1 MANVSQSL
9 ATQVG
14 RTWHR
19 EHCAGDSLSRMP
31 SPRPM
36 YEEMECGMATTRAR
50 KVGQLNK
57 PQDLPIEVWP

>member
-1 MANVSQSL
+1 MFSQSL

-31 SPRPM
+31 NRALALM
-36 YEEMECGMATTRAR
+36 YEEMERGMATTSAR
-50 KVGQLNK
+50 KVGQPNK
-57 PQDLPIEVWP
+57 PQDLPIEV